1 MTAVAESPDEG
12 QPDLRIVFDE
22 EQASHR
28 THGSGP
34 GGRNAQVNGSLGSG
48 GARVNHPGGM
58 IEGMRPLLA
67 AAGWIAAAVAAI
79 GIGLA
84 GVQTIG
90 AGITDDTGNDVL
102 SAERAARELAAAGP
116 PPTTRSAEPTV
127 PPASPPAG
135 PAPSD
140 GNERVFSGPGGTVW
154 ARCLPGG
161 AQLISS
167 SPAQGYGVKEYRQG
181 PAEYAEV
188 RFERAGGGKGK
199 GSGDSRVRIT
209 CVGGSPVD
217 SWR

>member
-1 MTAVAESPDEG
+1 
-12 QPDLRIVFDE
+12 
-22 EQASHR
+22 
-28 THGSGP
+28 
-34 GGRNAQVNGSLGSG
+34 
-48 GARVNHPGGM
+48 
-58 IEGMRPLLA
+58 MRPLLA

-102 SAERAARELAAAGP
+102 SAEQAARELAAAGP
-116 PPTTRSAEPTV
+116 QPTTRSAEPTV
-127 PPASPPAG
+127 PPASPPASPSAS
-135 PAPSD
+135 PAPSE
-140 GNERVFSGPGGTVW
+140 GTERVFSGTGGTVRV
-154 ARCLPGG
+154 RCLPGG
-161 AQLISS
+161 AELISW